1 MSLSAKSYLIYS
13 KKTRKSAKVLDDTG
27 SGTKMI
33 PGNDKINLAS
43 YNISG
48 EREFKI
54 QYKWKC
60 KAEWKKEQVK

>member
-1 MSLSAKSYLIYS
+1 MSLSAKSYLKYS
-13 KKTRKSAKVLDDTG
+13 KKARKSAKVLDHTR

-48 EREFKI
+48 EREFRI
-54 QYKWKC
+54 LYK
-60 KAEWKKEQVK
+60 